1 MTTSTT
7 LLREKSSIK
16 LTGKEHEFKLP
27 PQTPRFDESTR
38 FLELSY
44 GELEKRNLELKK
56 LRGEKKSQEFF
67 KDLVLN
73 VLKSEPMVKAVTLC
87 FSDLEGKLHM
97 LDYNKKY
104 LLESYENLTFDGSSI
119 KGFTPQNC
127 SDLRLHPDWTSF
139 RWLPADV
146 FGAGKVLM
154 FGNVFNQEGSPY
166 NGDYRSNLMLLA
178 EELYKEQKI
187 VVHVAPEIE
196 GFILKG
202 ENAEQH
208 FDERAGFELASEGGY
223 FNVLPQDQLRKF
235 IDRLAEA
242 TRALAFENEKD
253 HPEVAPSQFEMN
265 YKYTDILH
273 AADQVQLYKVI
284 ARQIA
289 KNFGFTAC
297 FLPKPTMKINGSGMH
312 TNISLNQNGENIF
325 YDAKG
330 KFNLSQ
336 KAHDF
341 FTGILYHANDIC
353 LALNPSVNAYRR
365 LDPKFEAPNEIKMSA
380 NDRGSMIRIP
390 LGNKRSARIE
400 IRSIA
405 PDANPYLTFFIIL
418 KAGLNGLDA
427 DEKTLQ
433 NYYHIYSKPVKKLP
447 NNIYQ
452 AINLFKRSE
461 FIKKTM
467 TKENREKYIH
477 LKENSAARC
486 PRDLGT
492 RVKAGEVWYHHE
504 VTNQVLWNRF

>member
-1 MTTSTT
+1 MNTSVAVH
-7 LLREKSSIK
+7 EKSSAKISR
-16 LTGKEHEFKLP
+16 KEHEINL
-27 PQTPRFDESTR
+27 TPRFDESAQ

-56 LRGEKKSQEFF
+56 LRGENKSQEFF

-73 VLKSEPMVKAVTLC
+73 VLKTEPMVKAVTLC

-97 LDYNKKY
+97 LDYNKAY
-104 LLESYENLTFDGSSI
+104 LLDSFENLTFDGSSI
-119 KGFTPQNC
+119 KGFTHQNC
-127 SDLRLHPDWTSF
+127 SDLRLHPDWSSF

-154 FGNVFNQEGSPY
+154 FGNVYDQDGKHY
-166 NGDYRSNLMLLA
+166 IGDYRSNLMIVA
-178 EELYKEQKI
+178 EELFKKHEIK
-187 VVHVAPEIE
+187 VNVAPEIE

-223 FNVLPQDQLRKF
+223 FNVLPQDQLRLF

-253 HPEVAPSQFEMN
+253 HPEVAPAQFEMN
-265 YKYTDILH
+265 YKYTDILN

-289 KNFGFTAC
+289 KNFGFTAS

-312 TNISLNQNGENIF
+312 TNISLNQKGKNIF
-325 YDAKG
+325 YDKDG
-330 KFNLSQ
+330 KFHLSK

-341 FTGILYHANDIC
+341 LTSILYHANDIC
-353 LALNPSVNAYRR
+353 LAMNPSVNAYRR
-365 LDPKFEAPNEIKMSA
+365 LDPHFEAPNEIKMSA

-390 LGNKRSARIE
+390 LGNEKSARIE
-400 IRSIA
+400 IRSVA
-405 PDANPYLTFFIIL
+405 PDANPYLTFYLIL
-418 KAGLNGLDA
+418 KAGLKGLNA
-427 DEKTLQ
+427 ETKILEK
-433 NYYHIYSKPVKKLP
+433 YYHLYSRPIKKLP
-447 NNIYQ
+447 GNIYQ
-452 AINLFKRSE
+452 AISAFKRSE
-461 FIKKTM
+461 FIKEAM
-467 TKENREKYIH
+467 TKENREKYIN